1 MPLLVLGC
9 ALALPGVAGARPSQV
24 RAHRTATATATATS
38 GRPSTGV
45 GKTAGR
51 ARAGS
56 STARRGPRESEHG
69 REPAPALGELVPE
82 RCRFFM
88 QVDADALRQAGPAAA
103 VGRFL
108 HAVAPALNE
117 LGVSVDRVRGA
128 VMASSLDEPRSLS
141 GEQLPSWLLLQQR
154 GGGPDRDKLERALLG
169 VSRGP
174 WRSVRGPGLS
184 YRKSRDASVV
194 ELPGGTMLVTG
205 GAHAVGP
212 VIQRLHG
219 QGAGFLASERASLLR
234 EVPGS
239 TPGGSGEGAARPL
252 ALWMEL
258 TPGMRRSLSEDLHA
272 PVVPGEVAAVL
283 RAASGTGAEAVAVAR
298 LGDAEQAQ
306 ALSGWVR
313 DRLKAAE
320 QQLELQLLGLTG
332 YAKAAQV
339 TADGRLVSVRLA
351 LGETEYASLL
361 ERLTG
366 VLGSLG
372 ARAAS
377 RP

>member
-9 ALALPGVAGARPSQV
+9 ALALPALAGARPSQV
-24 RAHRTATATATATS
+24 RAPGTTS
-38 GRPSTGV
+38 ASASRPSTGV

-51 ARAGS
+51 ARAGG
-56 STARRGPRESEHG
+56 STARRGPREHEHG

-117 LGVSVDRVRGA
+117 LGVSVERVRGA

-234 EVPGS
+234 EVPGDA
-239 TPGGSGEGAARPL
+239 GEGVARPL

-283 RAASGTGAEAVAVAR
+283 RAASGTGAEAVAVVR

-313 DRLKAAE
+313 DRIKAAE
-320 QQLELQLLGLTG
+320 QQVELQLLGLSG